1 LASHLF
7 LLKYRF
13 YNFIKRSFQ
22 HTKKYIPNKNR
33 MKFGSA
39 GGTPDANFLAV
50 VFRAST
56 AALVVVM
63 HKSDVKTFN

>member
-1 LASHLF
+1 MSLTNDIL
-7 LLKYRF
+7 
-13 YNFIKRSFQ
+13 NE
-22 HTKKYIPNKNR
+22 NR

-39 GGTPDANFLAV
+39 GGTPDANFLALA
-50 VFRAST
+50 FRAST